1 MGREAQGR
9 KDQRRLEAE
18 QRRRTQPLRTR
29 LQELDRRLAALA
41 TRRSELE
48 HALAA
53 GDLYEASAK
62 PRLLG
67 LLEDKRRLD
76 EELDAVEG
84 AWLDTSET
92 LERMQEGAP

>member
-1 MGREAQGR
+1 
-9 KDQRRLEAE
+9 
-18 QRRRTQPLRTR
+18 
-29 LQELDRRLAALA
+29 
-41 TRRSELE
+41 
-48 HALAA
+48 LAA